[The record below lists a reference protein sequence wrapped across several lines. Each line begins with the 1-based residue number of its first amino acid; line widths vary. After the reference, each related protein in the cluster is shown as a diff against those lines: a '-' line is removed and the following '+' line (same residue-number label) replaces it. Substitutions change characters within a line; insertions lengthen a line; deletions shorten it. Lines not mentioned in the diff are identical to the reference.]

1 MQTKVSEYFFFIK
14 TYLHLHILPLY
25 CINIQRIILEEVMTM
40 KKFTSYTWV
49 LFILLSVIGVFLF
62 ITPIG
67 TDDGLKVPIT
77 ILANLLAGKVVSF
90 IHWFAYIIFIVA
102 AVGSVVVQFIPEKNE
117 RTLAD
122 SLFRVNWFWTV
133 MRILAVVFATMYL
146 FQIGPESFTSENTA
160 GLLLAPDGGLVTM
173 MFTLFLFAGLLLPL
187 LTDFGLLEF
196 FGSMMVK
203 IMRPVFKIPG
213 RAAIDCLASWVG
225 DGTIGVLLTNKQY
238 EDGNY
243 TAREAATIATTFSVV
258 SITFCLVVVETIG
271 IQDYFFEFYGTV
283 IVVGLILAFIMP
295 RIFPLKHKPDVLFDG
310 SKPNEKQ
317 EDIPENF
324 NAITFGL
331 HNALTKAESNKNLG
345 QVLLSGFKNVLEMW
359 FAVTPIIMAFG
370 TIALVLAEFT
380 SFFEILGMPFEPIL
394 ALLQIPE
401 AGQAA
406 QTMIVGFADM
416 LLPSILGAD
425 IESELTRFFIATIS
439 VTQLIYMSEVGGLI
453 LGTKLPLKLW
463 DLFMIFLVRT
473 LISIPLIALIA
484 HILF

>member
-1 MQTKVSEYFFFIK
+1 
-14 TYLHLHILPLY
+14 
-25 CINIQRIILEEVMTM
+25 M
-40 KKFTSYTWV
+40 KKFNLYTWF
-49 LFILLSVIGVFLF
+49 LFIFLSAIGVFLF

-67 TDDGLKVPIT
+67 TDEGLKVPIT
-77 ILANLLAGKVVSF
+77 ILANLLASKVVSF
-90 IHWFAYIIFIVA
+90 IHWFAFIVFIVA
-102 AVGSVVVQFIPEKNE
+102 AFGSVVMQFIPEKKE
-117 RTLAD
+117 RTLID
-122 SLFRVNWFWTV
+122 SLFRVNWFWTI
-133 MRILAVVFATMYL
+133 MRILAVMFATFYL
-146 FQIGPESFTSENTA
+146 FQVGPESFTSDNTA

-196 FGSMMVK
+196 FGSLMVK

-243 TAREAATIATTFSVV
+243 TAREAAIIATTFSVV

-283 IVVGLILAFIMP
+283 IVVGLILAVIMP
-295 RIFPLKHKPDVLFDG
+295 HIFPLKQKPDVLFDG
-310 SKPNEKQ
+310 SKPDEKQ

-331 HNALTKAESNKNLG
+331 HNALSKAESNKNLG

-370 TIALVLAEFT
+370 TIALALAEFT
-380 SFFEILGMPFEPIL
+380 SFFKILGMPFEPIL

-401 AGQAA
+401 AGEAA

-416 LLPSILGAD
+416 LLPSILGAG
-425 IESELTRFFIATIS
+425 INSELTRFFIATIS

-463 DLFMIFLVRT
+463 DLFMIFLIRT
-473 LISIPLIALIA
+473 LISLPIIALIA